1 MSKHDISKGVPITD
15 IRVLPITL
23 KLVERFCEELKR
35 CKNNP
40 DYLLAKTYTKTTMW
54 GGVMK
59 NKEVIEN
66 YKAGEQE
73 WTDIK

>member
-40 DYLLAKTYTKTTMW
+40 DYLFAKTYTKTAM
-54 GGVMK
+54 
-59 NKEVIEN
+59 
-66 YKAGEQE
+66 
-73 WTDIK
+73 

>member
-23 KLVERFCEELKR
+23 KLVERFCEALKR

-40 DYLLAKTYTKTTMW
+40 DYLLAKTYTKTTILHRSYKKLNGNASW
-54 GGVMK
+54 R
-59 NKEVIEN
+59 EVR
-66 YKAGEQE
+66 
-73 WTDIK
+73 

>member
-23 KLVERFCEELKR
+23 KLVERFCEALKR

-40 DYLLAKTYTKTTMW
+40 DCLLTKTYTKTTM
-54 GGVMK
+54 
-59 NKEVIEN
+59 
-66 YKAGEQE
+66 
-73 WTDIK
+73 

>member
-23 KLVERFCEELKR
+23 KLVERFCKALKR

-40 DYLLAKTYTKTTMW
+40 EYLLVKTYTKTTM
-54 GGVMK
+54 
-59 NKEVIEN
+59 
-66 YKAGEQE
+66 
-73 WTDIK
+73 

>member
-35 CKNNP
+35 CENNP
-40 DYLLAKTYTKTTMW
+40 DYLLSKTYTKTTM
-54 GGVMK
+54 
-59 NKEVIEN
+59 
-66 YKAGEQE
+66 
-73 WTDIK
+73 